1 MLSDSDPLPVVTVN
15 PGGRSPFLIIGDHA
29 GNVIPSSLGRMG
41 IGSPDLC
48 RHIAWDIGVAGLGL
62 ALAERLD
69 AVFLR
74 QTYSRLVI
82 DCNRAPGSA
91 DAMPAVS
98 DRTIVPAN
106 AALTPEERTTRIDA
120 IHAPYHRAIA
130 DELARRDREGR
141 ASILIALHSFTPA
154 MSGGPARPWHAGIL
168 HDGGDPSFALA
179 LLAALRREAD
189 LIVGDNEPYRMDQ
202 VDYTLPLHAYPLRR
216 RYAEIEIRQDL
227 LADEQGQRRWA
238 SILERCL
245 LAASATDAG

>member
-29 GNVIPSSLGRMG
+29 GNVIPSSLRRMG

-120 IHAPYHRAIA
+120 IHAPYHHAIA
-130 DELARRDREGR
+130 DELARRDREGQ
-141 ASILIALHSFTPA
+141 ASILVALHSFTPA
-154 MSGGPARPWHAGIL
+154 MSRGPARPWHAGIL

-179 LLAALRREAD
+179 LLAALRREAN
-189 LIVGDNEPYRMDQ
+189 LIVGDNEPYRMDE